1 MFISFLYLL
10 IYLFNYLF
18 IRKLNLL
25 EVMLLDWVIK
35 LKRSIYVLLQIVY
48 FQKVFNVS
56 EMNILCIRPCSVNLM
71 FITLLKNQVECIF
84 LELLSCQHLYAS
96 C

>member
-1 MFISFLYLL
+1 MFIYLFTYL
-10 IYLFNYLF
+10 FIYLFNYLF

-25 EVMLLDWVIK
+25 KVMLLDWVIK
-35 LKRSIYVLLQIVY
+35 LKRSISLKRRFSMSVTW
-48 FQKVFNVS
+48 
-56 EMNILCIRPCSVNLM
+56 NILCIRPCSVNLM

-84 LELLSCQHLYAS
+84 LALLSCRHLYAS